1 MNSYTLRIN
10 KLQIFFTYLVPI
22 LFFLTVIVSFINL
35 WVEKSTPTSLVVL
48 FIIWPFIIIN
58 WKKYLNKPVTI
69 TVTHDEVIFM
79 DMFKNET
86 IVPLSDFRIID
97 VRKTKEMKIATLE
110 GEILGIQAFNDF
122 SRFVQDVKKHNTA
135 LETKGC

>member
-1 MNSYTLRIN
+1 M
-10 KLQIFFTYLVPI
+10 
-22 LFFLTVIVSFINL
+22 
-35 WVEKSTPTSLVVL
+35 

-69 TVTHDEVIFM
+69 TVTHDEVIFR
-79 DMFKNET
+79 DLFKKEI

-97 VRKTKEMKIATLE
+97 VKRTKEMKITTLE
-110 GEILGIQAFNDF
+110 GEILGIQAFDDF
-122 SRFVQDVKKHNTA
+122 NRFVQDVKKHNTA

>member
-10 KLQIFFTYLVPI
+10 KLQIFFTYLIPV
-22 LFFLTVIVSFINL
+22 LFFLTVIAAFIHL
-35 WVEKSTPTSLVVL
+35 WVEKSSPTSFAVM

-69 TVTHDEVIFM
+69 TVTHDEVIFR
-79 DMFKNET
+79 DLFKKEI

-97 VRKTKEMKIATLE
+97 VKRTKEMKITTLE
-110 GEILGIQAFNDF
+110 GEILGIQAFDDF
-122 SRFVQDVKKHNTA
+122 NRFVQDVKKHNTA